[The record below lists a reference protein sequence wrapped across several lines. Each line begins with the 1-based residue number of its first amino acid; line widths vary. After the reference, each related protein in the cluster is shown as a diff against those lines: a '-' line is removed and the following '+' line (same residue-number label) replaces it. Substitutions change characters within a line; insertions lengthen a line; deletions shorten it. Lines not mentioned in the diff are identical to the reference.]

1 MTKRSQ
7 LLAYIRGSTS
17 RQGKSG
23 LGIEAQRDNAMR
35 KAQGRSWAAL
45 SSMKLARTLRVSS
58 CSLSAAYAGWDKV
71 ETRKKVNLIRIDLTK
86 GCVTICWFSST
97 NDFGEE
103 RPSGRDKRQQVT
115 SRVPLWQPREVGKRE
130 RAIAP
135 RPSR

>member
-71 ETRKKVNLIRIDLTK
+71 
-86 GCVTICWFSST
+86 
-97 NDFGEE
+97 
-103 RPSGRDKRQQVT
+103 
-115 SRVPLWQPREVGKRE
+115 
-130 RAIAP
+130 
-135 RPSR
+135 

>member
-86 GCVTICWFSST
+86 GCVTICWFIARQMISA
-97 NDFGEE
+97 
-103 RPSGRDKRQQVT
+103 RSGRPAATYANK
-115 SRVPLWQPREVGKRE
+115 
-130 RAIAP
+130 
-135 RPSR
+135 